1 MNTNK
6 FVKIGGILIVLLA
19 LAALI
24 GSSLTFAQD
33 ETPPD
38 DTVTIPEDGGPKP
51 DRFGP
56 GGPRGNREP
65 LIDRGVARE
74 LLAEELGV
82 TVEALD
88 AAKEAAIEAAK
99 ADGTRPNRE
108 EIQALIAAELGI
120 SVEELDAAQTAVRE
134 AMFAQLVEDGSIT
147 QEQLDEMLAMKE
159 LREIAKDIFSREDA
173 QAATAEALGLTVE
186 ELAAA
191 HEDGTRLP
199 QLAEEQGVDLETV
212 MTAVSDARTAA
223 IDQAV
228 ADGTLTQE
236 QADLLQSQEGPRFG
250 GPRGNCGPRDGGPR
264 GGGQQGGQFGPGSGN
279 SNFAPGAPTGQGA

>member
-1 MNTNK
+1 MKTSK

-33 ETPPD
+33 EAPPD
-38 DTVTIPEDGGPKP
+38 ETVTIPEDGGPKP
-51 DRFGP
+51 DRFGL

-82 TVEALD
+82 TVEELD

-99 ADGTRPNRE
+99 ADETRPNRE

-120 SVEELDAAQTAVRE
+120 SVEELDVAQTAVRE
-134 AMFAQLVEDGSIT
+134 AMLAQLVEDGRIT

-159 LREIAKDIFSREDA
+159 LRGIAKEIFSREDA
-173 QAATAEALGLTVE
+173 QATIAESVGLTVE

-191 HEDGTRLP
+191 REDGTRLP
-199 QLAEEQGVDLETV
+199 QLAEEQGVDMETV

-223 IDQAV
+223 INQAV
-228 ADGTLTQE
+228 ADGTITQE
-236 QADLLQSQEGPRFG
+236 QADLLLSMKGPHFG
-250 GPRGNCGPRDGGPR
+250 GPRGNCGSR
-264 GGGQQGGQFGPGSGN
+264 GGSQHGGQGGGQFGPGGGN
-279 SNFAPGAPTGQGA
+279 SNFAPDAPTGQGT